1 MSFSIEQNNIIL
13 KHQNKLPV
21 PVIKLAN
28 SFNIDVYRDIKMDKD
43 ISGAIINENGIY
55 SIYVNGR
62 EPEYRRRF
70 TIAHEIAHFLLHREM
85 IEKEFN
91 GNLTDTKGSNGI
103 MYRSKLYTMFEKDA
117 NKLAA
122 EILMPL
128 NKIKELYFNNN
139 YNTSKLAKE
148 FNVSEQAIKIR
159 VDNPYNSFLKEE

>member
-103 MYRSKLYTMFEKDA
+103 MYRSKLYTMFEVELPHCSTIFHSIDTA
-117 NKLAA
+117 RYYVGLYGFH
-122 EILMPL
+122 IRL
-128 NKIKELYFNNN
+128 NCVL
-139 YNTSKLAKE
+139 T
-148 FNVSEQAIKIR
+148 
-159 VDNPYNSFLKEE
+159 